1 MKAINWKVRLKNP
14 VFWAQVA
21 AAVVSPILVGLGL
34 QWEDMTT
41 WPALWEALRQAVLNP
56 VIVVAVA
63 CSLWSCVTDPTTAGL
78 GDSQQA
84 LGYTQPKKRGTEVEP
99 E

>member
-1 MKAINWKVRLKNP
+1 MKAINWKVRLKTP

-84 LGYTQPKKRGTEVEP
+84 LGYTQPKKSGT
-99 E
+99 

>member
-1 MKAINWKVRLKNP
+1 MNLRVRIKNP
-14 VFWAQVA
+14 VFWVQIILGAVA
-21 AAVVSPILVGLGL
+21 TALAYAGLTAADL
-34 QWEDMTT
+34 TT

-84 LGYTQPKKRGTEVEP
+84 LGYTQPKKSGT
-99 E
+99 